1 MENTFATRLR
11 HAWNIFMDKDDN
23 LLYPNFSQVSYSS
36 RPDKPMLSFV
46 NKKNIVAALY
56 NRLAL
61 DVASI
66 TIQHVKLDDNGR
78 FKEVIDSGLNRCFN
92 LEANIDQT
100 GRAFIQDVVISMLD
114 EGCVAIVPID
124 TTTDPKKGSFD
135 INTMRT
141 GKILEWYPQH
151 VKVRVYNDRTGIS
164 EEKLV
169 LKKQIAIIEN
179 PLYAVLNEPNSTM
192 QRLIR
197 KLSLLDMTDEQNA
210 SGKLN
215 LIIQLPYVVKSDLRK
230 KQAESRR
237 SDMEQQLANS
247 KYGIAYADGTE
258 KIIQLNRS
266 LDNNLMSQVEY
277 LTNQVFSQI
286 GLTQEILN
294 GTADEATML
303 NYYNRS
309 IEPIVSAIV
318 DNVKRSFL
326 TKTARSQKQS
336 IMFFRDPF
344 KLVPVSQ
351 LAEISDKF
359 TRNEIATS
367 NEMRQAIGWTPSKDP
382 RADEL
387 RNKNLSEPKDQVN
400 VTVDGKRIDEQTDS
414 VETTTSKKGKNQNGV
429 E

>member
-1 MENTFATRLR
+1 
-11 HAWNIFMDKDDN
+11 MDKDDD
-23 LLYPNFSQVSYSS
+23 LLYPNFSQVSYSA
-36 RPDKPMLSFV
+36 RPDKPILAFV

-124 TTTDPKKGSFD
+124 TTSNPKKGSFD

-141 GKILEWYPQH
+141 GKILEWHPQH

-169 LKKQIAIIEN
+169 LKKQVAIIEN

-237 SDMEQQLANS
+237 ADMEQQLMNS

-286 GLTQEILN
+286 GMTQEILN

-309 IEPIVSAIV
+309 IEPMVSAIV